1 MEFKEDQMKLIKI
14 NPENPETAKI
24 EMAREILRQGGT
36 IVYPTDTV
44 YGLAANIFHEKAVL
58 KVYQMKKRLKN
69 KPISVCL
76 SQIQDIKTVAQLDP
90 DLENIVQKI
99 LPGPYTLI
107 LNKKDNLQSRVTA
120 GTDKIGIRI
129 PNNVICRE
137 LSRKFPITTTSA
149 NISGHPSPT
158 SARKAQKELDD
169 KPDIILDS
177 GPCSDG
183 ISSTVVDLTVTPS
196 RIIREGAGMEKLL
209 SIIK

>member
-1 MEFKEDQMKLIKI
+1 MKLIKI

-149 NISGHPSPT
+149 NLSGHPSPT

>member
-1 MEFKEDQMKLIKI
+1 MKLIKI

-149 NISGHPSPT
+149 NLSGHPSPT

-183 ISSTVVDLTVTPS
+183 ISSTVVDLTVTPP

>member
-1 MEFKEDQMKLIKI
+1 MKLIKI

-90 DLENIVQKI
+90 DLEKIVQKI

>member
-1 MEFKEDQMKLIKI
+1 MKLIKI

-90 DLENIVQKI
+90 DLEKIVQKI

-149 NISGHPSPT
+149 NLSGHPSPT